1 LRAAAS
7 KTYVRSGTS
16 HNEGQGRIAAFD
28 PALMHRNPPSRQHA
42 MVAGGS
48 APDKEHHM
56 LDVVMLALGLGLFVA
71 AVGYTY
77 GCERL

>member
-1 LRAAAS
+1 
-7 KTYVRSGTS
+7 
-16 HNEGQGRIAAFD
+16 
-28 PALMHRNPPSRQHA
+28 MHRNPPSRQHA